1 MPGDL
6 STFGT
11 FFPQAG
17 DSFHQTIQRLLGRLV
32 RPAEDAVVYLPLA
45 ARVGNTIGGVI
56 DCRGYRGIMINTY
69 VTAVAGAGT
78 IRTSL
83 YTNTN
88 ILMSTATTRIAES
101 AFVTTSLGML
111 TYPGASLPA
120 ISTAYTVQ
128 GLPLGRYAQI
138 GVLNSSAVSPADD
151 VTFEVSYMLLA

>member
-6 STFGT
+6 STFST
-11 FFPQAG
+11 YFPQGG
-17 DSFHQTIQRLLGRLV
+17 DSLHQTLQRLLGRLV
-32 RPAEDAVVYLPLA
+32 RPAEDAVIYLPLA
-45 ARVGNTIGGVI
+45 ARLGNTVGGLI
-56 DCRGYRGIMINTY
+56 DCRGYRGIIINNY
-69 VTAVAGAGT
+69 VSAVAGAGT
-78 IRTSL
+78 VRTTL
-83 YTNTN
+83 WTNTN
-88 ILMSTATTRIAES
+88 VLMSTAVTRVAES

-138 GVLNSSAVSPADD
+138 GVLNSSAVPGDE